1 MEEKKEQQNQ
11 VGEDLFNSTVHE
23 IERNQERAASGQ
35 VNCIPISFPWMSQ
48 YYPGVEQGTYQII
61 SANSGVSK
69 SQFTRYLYVINSYEF
84 IKNNPGIDIRLKIFY
99 FALEEKKE
107 KFLMSIISYWL
118 YVKHKKRVS
127 IKELRSIGKPGVY
140 LSQEIIDLI
149 KKGYEYFKDL
159 LNYVTVIDNVFNPT
173 GIFKIVRDYNEER
186 GHWTKKTIEIDGKQK
201 EINDT
206 FVHDNPNLY
215 IITIVDH
222 IGLLHRERMNG
233 ELLSEFDTIG
243 LFSSRYAIELRN
255 KYNNIIVVVQQQMP
269 AQEKKQF
276 TMKGQSISEKLEPSL
291 DGLNKN
297 KSTQQDADDVF
308 GLFAPDRYQIEEYEG
323 YDIMRL
329 QDHFR
334 LLIKLKG
341 RDGVSNLR
349 VPLYFDGAVNYFREL
364 PKANDPMMDQV
375 YKKVE
380 SIYNE

>member
-1 MEEKKEQQNQ
+1 MEKKKKQQNQ

-35 VNCIPISFPWMSQ
+35 VNCIPVSFPWMSQ
-48 YYPGVEQGTYQII
+48 YYPGVEKATYQVI
-61 SANSGVSK
+61 SANSGIGKSK
-69 SQFTRYLYVINSYEF
+69 FARYLYVINSYEF
-84 IKNNPGIDIRLKIFY
+84 IKNNPGTDIKIKIFY
-99 FALEEKKE
+99 FALEETQE
-107 KFLMSIISYWL
+107 KFMMSIISYWL

-149 KKGYEYFKDL
+149 KKGHEFFKDL
-159 LNYVTVIDNVFNPT
+159 LKYVTVISDTKNPT
-173 GIFKIVRDYNEER
+173 GIFKIVRDYNEKR
-186 GHWTKKTIEIDGKQK
+186 GHWTKKTIEVDGKQK

-206 FVHDNPNLY
+206 FVHNDPNLY
-215 IITIVDH
+215 VITVVDH
-222 IGLLHRERMNG
+222 IGLLHKERMDG
-233 ELLSEFDTIG
+233 QLLSLYDTIG
-243 LFSSRYAIELRN
+243 LFSSRYALELRD
-255 KYNNIIVVVQQQMP
+255 KYKNIIVVVQQQMP
-269 AQEKKQF
+269 AQERKQF
-276 TMKGQSISEKLEPSL
+276 TSRGQSIDEKLEPSL
-291 DGLNKN
+291 DGLNVN

-323 YDIMRL
+323 YDILRL

-364 PKANDPMMDQV
+364 PKSSDPQMSQV

-380 SIYNE
+380 QLYE

>member
-1 MEEKKEQQNQ
+1 MEEQKRKA
-11 VGEDLFNSTVHE
+11 GEDLFNSTLSE

-35 VNCIPISFPWMSQ
+35 VNCIPVSFPWMSQ

-61 SANSGVSK
+61 TANSGCSK

-84 IKNNPGIDIRLKIFY
+84 IKNNPEIDIKIKIFY

-107 KFLMSIISYWL
+107 KFMMSIISYWL
-118 YVKHKKRVS
+118 YIKHKKRVS
-127 IKELRSIGKPGVY
+127 IKELRSIGKPGEY
-140 LSQEIIDLI
+140 LSQDIIDLV
-149 KKGYEYFKDL
+149 KQGYEYFSDL
-159 LNYVTVIDNVFNPT
+159 LNYVTVIDDCKNPT
-173 GIFKIVRDYNEER
+173 GIFKIVRDYNESR
-186 GHWTKKTIEIDGKQK
+186 GHWTKKTIEVDGKPK

-206 FVHDNPNLY
+206 FVHDDPNLY
-215 IITIVDH
+215 VITIVDH
-222 IGLLHRERMNG
+222 IGLLHKERMDG
-233 ELLSEFDTIG
+233 ELLSLYDTIG
-243 LFSSRYAIELRN
+243 LFSNRYAIELRN
-255 KYNNIIVVVQQQMP
+255 KYNNIIIVVQQQMP

-276 TMKGQSISEKLEPSL
+276 TMKGQSIDEKLEPSL
-291 DGLNKN
+291 DGLNMN
-297 KSTQQDADDVF
+297 KATQQDADDVF

-323 YDIMRL
+323 YDILRL

-364 PKANDPMMDQV
+364 PKPDDPKMNQV